1 EDIGKTRYRFL
12 RNKLYDYLNKGATLI
27 ANKISNEPKIYKYR
41 RYFEHLSGRPTIAS
55 LYLAYGN
62 DSSFRAHWDTRDVF
76 ALQFEGRKK
85 WTLYKPNFE
94 LPINNQESK
103 DMKSYSCPDEVY
115 MEVIL
120 EEGDILYIPRGWWH
134 DPIPLGETSVHLS
147 IGTYPFYPRDYIHW
161 LLNIIPNHEI
171 SIRKDLLSYD
181 QNKDNFDSLSEVI
194 HSYLTNNELYKIFI
208 SQMQD
213 KVYRTESPLNLS
225 LMASPVSDKII
236 PDNAKLDI
244 NIINNIDYNWEYLII
259 NGVKVNVSLE
269 SKAIFEFLINN
280 PMVEFK
286 KIKTNFQNIP
296 VKKLNDFIFELCLTD
311 ILALY
316 LNS

>member
-1 EDIGKTRYRFL
+1 
-12 RNKLYDYLNKGATLI
+12 
-27 ANKISNEPKIYKYR
+27 
-41 RYFEHLSGRPTIAS
+41 
-55 LYLAYGN
+55 
-62 DSSFRAHWDTRDVF
+62 
-76 ALQFEGRKK
+76 
-85 WTLYKPNFE
+85 
-94 LPINNQESK
+94 
-103 DMKSYSCPDEVY
+103 
-115 MEVIL
+115 
-120 EEGDILYIPRGWWH
+120 
-134 DPIPLGETSVHLS
+134 
-147 IGTYPFYPRDYIHW
+147 
-161 LLNIIPNHEI
+161 
-171 SIRKDLLSYD
+171 
-181 QNKDNFDSLSEVI
+181 NKDNFDSLSEVI

-296 VKKLNDFIFELCLTD
+296 VKK
-311 ILALY
+311 
-316 LNS
+316 